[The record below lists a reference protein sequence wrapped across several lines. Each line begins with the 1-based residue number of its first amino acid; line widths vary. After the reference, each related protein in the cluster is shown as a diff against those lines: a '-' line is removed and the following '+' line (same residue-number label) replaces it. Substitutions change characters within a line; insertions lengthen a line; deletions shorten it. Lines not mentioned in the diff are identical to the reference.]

1 MEKKT
6 WLTGWI
12 YFQEKKVV
20 SPHAHLKSV
29 MWGPWAALTG
39 TNTENTMK
47 NFEIAKLQDA

>member
-12 YFQEKKVV
+12 YFQEKVG
-20 SPHAHLKSV
+20 SPHARLKSV

-39 TNTENTMK
+39 TNPENTTK
-47 NFEIAKLQDA
+47 NYEIAKLQDA